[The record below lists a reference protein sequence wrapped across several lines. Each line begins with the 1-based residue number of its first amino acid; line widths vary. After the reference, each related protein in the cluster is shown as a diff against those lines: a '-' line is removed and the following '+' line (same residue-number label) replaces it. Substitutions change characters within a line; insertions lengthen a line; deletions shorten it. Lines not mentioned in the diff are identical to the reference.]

1 MIDFSKSDYEFID
14 YMYPS
19 DIAENLIT
27 LSGSEENDNEEY
39 KEGIKEALYQLKAM
53 AQNEYN
59 YDYWRMLVHVLSLIS
74 DRVNNGDFENY
85 DDEMED

>member
-1 MIDFSKSDYEFID
+1 MMDINFSDTDYEYID

-19 DIAENLIT
+19 EIAENLIT

-53 AQNEYN
+53 AQNKYN
-59 YDYWRMLVHVLSLIS
+59 NDYWRMFVHVLSLIS
-74 DRVNNGDFENY
+74 TRVNDGDFE
-85 DDEMED
+85 EMED